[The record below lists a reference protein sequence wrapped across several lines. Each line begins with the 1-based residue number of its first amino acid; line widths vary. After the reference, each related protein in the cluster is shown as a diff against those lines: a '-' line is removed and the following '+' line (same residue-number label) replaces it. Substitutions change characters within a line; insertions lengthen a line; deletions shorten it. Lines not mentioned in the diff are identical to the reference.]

1 MDGIYMNNFS
11 KRMFLVFLTSGF
23 NLHVYGQGILPQ
35 WMRKAEASLPPLVAS
50 VNITEPDQDKVIEII
65 ATSNGNSIS
74 SVSLNGQELGGFN
87 SGVRK
92 YKRKIDAGK
101 NILNFVITDEFKQKY
116 TTQIQVSS
124 IDSNSVKNHVKPN
137 LIAFIV
143 GISEY
148 RFSPLPN
155 PINDARALS
164 TLMRKMGYTVIESI
178 NPTKKEFLSK
188 FVQFGEASKKY
199 DVSLIFYAGHG
210 FQVGNKNYI
219 VPTDFD
225 VTNNTADIGS
235 IAIDIAEKV
244 EDFVMSSTKI
254 LILDSCRDN
263 PFIKSFVNNRGIK
276 FSRGLAPMELSGNQT
291 TSNGQKNGTLISF
304 STKDGNVALDGD
316 SMHSP
321 YSEALLSHIA
331 DPVDINIV
339 FRRVRQEVMKKT
351 NGSQIPWEYGSLVG
365 DELVIGAV
373 GDFVTK

>member
-1 MDGIYMNNFS
+1 MNNFS
-11 KRMFLVFLTSGF
+11 KRMFLIILTAGF

-92 YKRKIDAGK
+92 YKRKIDTGK

-124 IDSNSVKNHVKPN
+124 IDSNSVKNQVKPN

-155 PINDARALS
+155 PINDAKALS

-188 FVQFGEASKKY
+188 FIQFGEASKKY

-219 VPTDFD
+219 VPSDFD

-263 PFIKSFVNNRGIK
+263 PFIKSFVSNRGIK

-373 GDFVTK
+373 GEFVTK